1 MAKGFGRERVRGLLG
16 LAVWE
21 VELAVETGLL
31 RRLPDR
37 TFDPVSINTAQADLE
52 LFRRLLAAERRCNT
66 SEAAARLG
74 VSTDAF
80 KRIAAVVGLA
90 PVVTEEIRKYGRI
103 LTVAYYRTADVDAL
117 ADHARADTELRAV
130 ARAVSRSEA
139 AKKAARTRK
148 LNLARATAARA
159 EIGVIKPAPDADPVQ
174 VLLWAAALMAAGG
187 VWPGPLQ
194 PLRRMSDRRV
204 DPLIATLREA
214 RLPRAELEG
223 MLAELVERS
232 TELIGLLV
240 PPEVAERELGV
251 PVPMLPADL
260 PRFGDH
266 LLAPVVHEVVSSPPS
281 WLLRARA
288 DRELDLAAD
297 AEASRA
303 AEEVSRRRRAEQAAV
318 DDAVRV
324 VSRLSDESVAEIFG
338 LSVEVIRLLRPNS
351 GHWSAEF
358 VAGLSRRTPPW
369 LQGEA
374 AARREAD
381 RRRRATANRAR
392 RRIARRLSWRRHWA
406 EAFGVPLEYVPEAIG
421 RPTPKAIEAARRD
434 PPHWTRG
441 PAPG

>member
-1 MAKGFGRERVRGLLG
+1 
-16 LAVWE
+16 
-21 VELAVETGLL
+21 
-31 RRLPDR
+31 
-37 TFDPVSINTAQADLE
+37 
-52 LFRRLLAAERRCNT
+52 
-66 SEAAARLG
+66 
-74 VSTDAF
+74 
-80 KRIAAVVGLA
+80 
-90 PVVTEEIRKYGRI
+90 
-103 LTVAYYRTADVDAL
+103 
-117 ADHARADTELRAV
+117 
-130 ARAVSRSEA
+130 
-139 AKKAARTRK
+139 
-148 LNLARATAARA
+148 
-159 EIGVIKPAPDADPVQ
+159 
-174 VLLWAAALMAAGG
+174 
-187 VWPGPLQ
+187 
-194 PLRRMSDRRV
+194 
-204 DPLIATLREA
+204 
-214 RLPRAELEG
+214 

-232 TELIGLLV
+232 TELFGLLV

-266 LLAPVVHEVVSSPPS
+266 LLAPVVHEAVSSPPS

-288 DRELDLAAD
+288 DRELELAAD

-392 RRIARRLSWRRHWA
+392 RRTARRLSWRRHWA

>member
-1 MAKGFGRERVRGLLG
+1 
-16 LAVWE
+16 
-21 VELAVETGLL
+21 VETGLL

-37 TFDPVSINTAQADLE
+37 TFDPVSVNTAQADLE
-52 LFRRLLAAERRCNT
+52 LFRRLFAAERRCNT

-80 KRIAAVVGLA
+80 KRIAAVVGLV
-90 PVVTEEIRKYGRI
+90 PVVTEEIRKYGRT
-103 LTVAYYRTADVDAL
+103 LTVRYYRAADVDAL
-117 ADHARADTELRAV
+117 ADHARADTELRIV

-148 LNLARATAARA
+148 LNLARAAAARA
-159 EIGVIKPAPDADPVQ
+159 EIGVMKPAPDADPVQ
-174 VLLWAAALMAAGG
+174 VLLWATALMAVAGI
-187 VWPGPLQ
+187 WPGPLQ

-204 DPLIATLREA
+204 DSLIATLCEA

-223 MLAELVERS
+223 MLAELAERS
-232 TELIGLLV
+232 TELIDLLV
-240 PPEVAERELGV
+240 SPEVAERELGV
-251 PVPMLPADL
+251 PVATLPADL
-260 PRFGDH
+260 PRVGDH
-266 LLAPVVHEVVSSPPS
+266 LLAPVLHEVVSSPPS

-288 DRELDLAAD
+288 DRELEQAAHS
-297 AEASRA
+297 EARRA
-303 AEEVSRRRRAEQAAV
+303 AEEVSRRRRAEQSAV

-338 LSVEVIRLLRPNS
+338 LSVDVIRLLRPNS

-369 LQGEA
+369 LQDET
-374 AARREAD
+374 AARTEAD
-381 RRRRATANRAR
+381 RRRRATVTRAQR
-392 RRIARRLSWRRHWA
+392 LAARRLSWRRHWS

-434 PPHWTRG
+434 PPRWARG
-441 PAPG
+441 AAPG